1 MTRANLFGAA
11 ANENTF
17 WPVGICWSTAGVI
30 FE

>member
-1 MTRANLFGAA
+1 MTRANLFGAT

-17 WPVGICWSTAGVI
+17 RPVGIDWSTAGVT